1 MEANA
6 CGHTKDDG
14 TPCRAV
20 RVHGSEFCFFHD
32 PARAAQRA
40 AARRTGGQH
49 GRAAVLPADTPA
61 RAVKTAADV
70 IDLLS
75 ETINQVRV
83 GAVDPRVG
91 NCVGYLAG
99 IILKAVEQGDMEE
112 RLAALEAIIAG
123 QGPPMR
129 AVDDDLDNLVID
141 GEERHEEAVP
151 QEATV

>member
-1 MEANA
+1 MEANT
-6 CGHTKDDG
+6 CRHIKDDG
-14 TPCRAV
+14 RPCRAV
-20 RVHGSEFCFFHD
+20 RLHGSDYCFFHD
-32 PARAAQRA
+32 PTKAAERT
-40 AARRTGGQH
+40 AARRTGGLH
-49 GRAAVLPADTPA
+49 GRAAVLPPDTPS
-61 RAVKTAADV
+61 RSVKTAADV

-83 GAVDPRVG
+83 RAVDPRVG